1 MDLVRRKG
9 SSLMDVVFLQSC
21 LVGRGGDFG
30 DLVLDL
36 NVLNTWVVQN
46 WQLWGRVTTSLVGGS
61 FILFDFEVSS
71 DAELVLNRGL
81 RWFENKLLLLNRW
94 VPEVGCFRSGF
105 HAKEMW
111 VRLLGLPLHL
121 WSKEL
126 FKLVGDEVIA
136 KNHHSQ
142 WASILVRFYGR
153 KVLSS
158 LQVVVGSVCFV
169 V

>member
-1 MDLVRRKG
+1 M
-9 SSLMDVVFLQSC
+9 
-21 LVGRGGDFG
+21 
-30 DLVLDL
+30 
-36 NVLNTWVVQN
+36 NVLNTRVVQN

-142 WASILVRFYGR
+142 WASILVTFYGR

>member
-1 MDLVRRKG
+1 M
-9 SSLMDVVFLQSC
+9 
-21 LVGRGGDFG
+21 
-30 DLVLDL
+30 

-142 WASILVRFYGR
+142 WASILVTFYGR